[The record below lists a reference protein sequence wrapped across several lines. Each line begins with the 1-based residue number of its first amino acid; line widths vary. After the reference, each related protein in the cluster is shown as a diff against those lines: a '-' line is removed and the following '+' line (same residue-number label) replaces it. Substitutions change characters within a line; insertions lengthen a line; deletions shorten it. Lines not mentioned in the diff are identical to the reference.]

1 VSEANIQLRK
11 AHVCTAQRIVV
22 KVGTNVLAEP
32 GCAPDDARIGALADE
47 ISWLVEDGRQVV
59 LVSSGAIGTGMAQLG
74 ITTRPT
80 TLPRLQAVAGVGQS
94 MLMEHYGRHF
104 GRHGM
109 HAAQVLLTRDD
120 FDNHARYLNA
130 RNTLREMFNMKCVP
144 IVNENDTISTDEIC
158 FGENDMLAALV
169 THMVEADLLVL
180 LTSVPGI
187 YVERPTA
194 DNSGQLLEVVRCGDS
209 AHEHVFDGA
218 TPGGSGGM
226 TTKIAAARTAAEAGE
241 PAIIADGRTPGIL
254 RSIIDGAPV
263 GTLFLPTADRLSSR
277 KRWLRF
283 TGRPLGTLTIDAGAR
298 TALVEGGKSLLPS
311 GIVRAAGQ
319 FQPGDVVTVTD
330 ATGTEIARGLC
341 NYSRADVDL
350 ISGKRTTEI
359 AAILGHKAY
368 DEVIH
373 RDDLALV

>member
-1 VSEANIQLRK
+1 MSETNAQLRQT
-11 AHVCTAQRIVV
+11 HVCTAQRIVV

-47 ISWLVEDGRQVV
+47 ISWLTRENGRQVV

-74 ITTRPT
+74 IPTRPT
-80 TLPRLQAVAGVGQS
+80 TLPRLQAVAGVGQGL
-94 MLMEHYGRHF
+94 LMERYNRHF
-104 GRHGM
+104 SRCGM

-120 FDNHARYLNA
+120 FDDHARYLNA
-130 RNTLREMFNMKCVP
+130 RNTLRAMFDMKYVP

-194 DNSGQLLEVVRCGDS
+194 DSPGRLLEVVQCGDR
-209 AHEHVFDGA
+209 ADEHVFADA
-218 TPGGSGGM
+218 TPGGMGGM
-226 TTKIAAARTAAEAGE
+226 ATKIEAARTAAEAGE
-241 PAIIADGRTPGIL
+241 PA
-254 RSIIDGAPV
+254 PV
-263 GTLFLPTADRLSSR
+263 GTLFLPAPDRISSR

-283 TGRPLGTLTIDAGAR
+283 TSRPLATLTVDAGAR

-311 GIVRAAGQ
+311 GIIRANGQ
-319 FQPGDVVTVTD
+319 FQPGDIVAIVD
-330 ATGTEIARGLC
+330 DTGKEIARGLC
-341 NYSRADVDL
+341 NYSRIDVDL